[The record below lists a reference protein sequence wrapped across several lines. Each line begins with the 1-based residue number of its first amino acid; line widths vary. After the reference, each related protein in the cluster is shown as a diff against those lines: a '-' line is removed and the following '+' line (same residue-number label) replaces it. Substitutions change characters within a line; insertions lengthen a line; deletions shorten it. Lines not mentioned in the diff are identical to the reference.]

1 MDKEYLFHKALLMLM
16 QQTVMTTTVKN
27 VRRGLMKGYQRLTLQ
42 IIAQINLK
50 NAIALYSASK
60 QQNRIRGI
68 LYVQIIPVLHIL
80 ALYLIL

>member
-16 QQTVMTTTVKN
+16 QQTVMMTTVKN

-60 QQNRIRGI
+60 LQNRIRGI
-68 LYVQIIPVLHIL
+68 LYVQMISVLHIY